1 MWGRVVHTSI
11 YAIHEHCQEWEG
23 LKCKRTADW
32 RAAQHRAGVHCCA
45 DSHTGHSLH
54 SQGNKALKNLDLT
67 YHVGPC
73 WFGFA
78 NYSTQEWQ
86 NTHRNPG
93 GLTATP
99 VLSYSENSPVS
110 TSFTTNVPALQ
121 HTEAAAVL
129 GHLHADLLAF
139 TWKPSLAQTKPCSA
153 SYKLSCCSSVAAA
166 GFPAAQTNW
175 FEGKKLPK
183 HFICVHQRSHQRARR
198 RWLSVRRHEKSRCKR
213 NNMGPIRKRHGW
225 RTNRPLAFQ

>member
-1 MWGRVVHTSI
+1 MQMLKSSSRKLHEICDSSVPRATEYPNKSIGNKDVQCKTDLPPFGDYCRQIPKMWGRVVYTSI

-67 YHVGPC
+67 YHVELC

-93 GLTATP
+93 GLIATP

-129 GHLHADLLAF
+129 WAPACWPACIYLEALFGRNQTLL
-139 TWKPSLAQTKPCSA
+139 C
-153 SYKLSCCSSVAAA
+153 
-166 GFPAAQTNW
+166 
-175 FEGKKLPK
+175 
-183 HFICVHQRSHQRARR
+183 
-198 RWLSVRRHEKSRCKR
+198 
-213 NNMGPIRKRHGW
+213 
-225 RTNRPLAFQ
+225 